1 MEVAINMGE
10 GLCGQRP
17 RQVTTHGK
25 LETKLKNRINTVSYE
40 HSILLEVIIWLQKG
54 VVNTVMK
61 NYYQNLIISFFSVTL
76 NPHCPNNTFPSFQV
90 FNRSGT
96 WK

>member
-1 MEVAINMGE
+1 MGE

-17 RQVTTHGK
+17 RQVTTNGE
-25 LETKLKNRINTVSYE
+25 LETKLKCRINIVSYE
-40 HSILLEVIIWLQKG
+40 HSILLKAIIWLQKG

-61 NYYQNLIISFFSVTL
+61 NYYQNLIISFFSVAL
-76 NPHCPNNTFPSFQV
+76 NPHCPNNTFPSLQV
-90 FNRSGT
+90 FKRSET